1 MILLPLTIQKGALLY
16 KQVIILAYN
25 DGGDHTG
32 YSFDEWAEI
41 YKIFGDKTRLHLLS
55 LLSRRECCVCEL
67 TDLVNMSQPGIS
79 QHLRKLKQ
87 AGLVKERKTA
97 QWVYYSLDGQY
108 IPFFHDLV
116 KQLPDVSEE
125 VASMQEQTVRCNR
138 E

>member
-1 MILLPLTIQKGALLY
+1 MILLALTIQIGTLLY
-16 KQVIILAYN
+16 KQVIILTYN
-25 DGGDHTG
+25 DGGDNMG

-67 TDLVNMSQPGIS
+67 TDIVNMSQPGIS

-87 AGLVKERKTA
+87 AGIVKERKTA
-97 QWVYYSLDGQY
+97 QWVYYSLDGQN
-108 IPFFHDLV
+108 IPFFHELV
-116 KQLPDVSEE
+116 KYLPDVSEE
-125 VASMQEQTVRCNR
+125 VANLQDQTVRCNR